1 MISPELRLVASS
13 ISNTTNQSL
22 DDETFTQIAVDLI
35 KLQFTLVHFAQS
47 DILANYLW
55 EVEPDW
61 PWAKQPTRQ

>member
-1 MISPELRLVASS
+1 MISSELRLVAWS

-22 DDETFTQIAVDLI
+22 DDGTFAQIAVDLI
-35 KLQFTLVHFAQS
+35 KLQFTLVHFAQR

-61 PWAKQPTRQ
+61 PWAKQPTKQ

>member
-22 DDETFTQIAVDLI
+22 DDGTFTQIAVDLI
-35 KLQFTLVHFAQS
+35 KLQFTLVHFAQR